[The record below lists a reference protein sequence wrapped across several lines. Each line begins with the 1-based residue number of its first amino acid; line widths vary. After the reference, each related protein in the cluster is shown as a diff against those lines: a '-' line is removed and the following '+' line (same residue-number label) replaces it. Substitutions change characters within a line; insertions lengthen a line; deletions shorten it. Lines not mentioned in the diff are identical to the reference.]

1 MFVRHKGHSKWQNI
15 KATKEANDGMYAKLT
30 NMHVSFISKAIRDGG
45 NETRPEYNRNLER
58 AIKAALAE
66 GVTKVTIDRAIKRH
80 KDAPEL
86 VETLVE
92 VRGPGNCFILV
103 EMLVKNPRLAIPEVN
118 RITKKKGGMVDSGMK
133 NIFERRGRIVAKPPP
148 GAGDAYSTD
157 KAEEDAI
164 EFGAEEADFDAESG
178 LVEFLSGVDD
188 FPDVKSAIEENKFEV
203 IFSKV
208 EYIPS
213 QTIELTT
220 DREIEAFNGLIAG
233 LEASEMATAV
243 HHNVDL

>member
-1 MFVRHKGHSKWQNI
+1 M
-15 KATKEANDGMYAKLT
+15 
-30 NMHVSFISKAIRDGG
+30 
-45 NETRPEYNRNLER
+45 
-58 AIKAALAE
+58 
-66 GVTKVTIDRAIKRH
+66 
-80 KDAPEL
+80 
-86 VETLVE
+86 
-92 VRGPGNCFILV
+92 
-103 EMLVKNPRLAIPEVN
+103 
-118 RITKKKGGMVDSGMK
+118 
-133 NIFERRGRIVAKPPP
+133 
-148 GAGDAYSTD
+148 TD
-157 KAEEDAI
+157 CVPKKAEEDAI
-164 EFGAEEADFDAESG
+164 ELGAEEADFDAESG

-208 EYIPS
+208 GYIPS